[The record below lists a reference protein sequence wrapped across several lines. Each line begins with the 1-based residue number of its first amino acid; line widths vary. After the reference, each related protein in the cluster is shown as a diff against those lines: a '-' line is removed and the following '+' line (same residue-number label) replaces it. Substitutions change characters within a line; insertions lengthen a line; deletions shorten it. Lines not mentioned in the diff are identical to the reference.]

1 MSDISRRDV
10 VKAAVFA
17 PLAMTPFT
25 DADGARAA
33 LHAMTAVE
41 TQARGTPYIPKYFKK
56 DEWKEMR
63 ILVDLIIPADERSGS
78 ATEAGVPQFM
88 DWICNEY
95 PSYSWTRDAL
105 RWLDAFSFRT
115 HGKSFANATD
125 AERRGLLDQIAW
137 PKKTKSEL
145 REGAAFFTRLRDFT
159 ASGFFSSQMGVKDVQ
174 YMGNVAIPVWPGC
187 PKPALDHLGVSY
199 TK

>member
-1 MSDISRRDV
+1 MSDISRRDM

-17 PLAMTPFT
+17 PLAMAPFT

-41 TQARGTPYIPKYFKK
+41 TQARGTPYVPKYFKK

-105 RWLDAFSFRT
+105 RWLDAFSYKT

-137 PKKTKSEL
+137 PKKTKPEL
-145 REGAAFFTRLRDFT
+145 REGAAYFTRLRDFT

-174 YMGNVAIPVWPGC
+174 YMGNVAIPSWPGC
-187 PKPALDHLGVSY
+187 PKAALDHLGGSY